1 MGVRSQRGG
10 RPERPRADSSVSR
23 TARLGLAAIP
33 LGFLAIFFAWPV
45 AAIIARGLSVQGIRD
60 VLTDPGLRSVA
71 WFTLWQAAVSTAL
84 TLALGLLPAFVL
96 ARYRFA
102 GRSVVLALVTVPFVL
117 PTVVVGAAFLA
128 LLPRSLEQTVWAI
141 LVAHVYFN
149 LAVVVRTVGTLWGQL
164 DPRIEEAARTLG
176 ASPSQVLMK
185 VTLPLL
191 RPALLAA
198 ASITF
203 LFTFTSFG
211 IIRILGGPRHPT
223 IEVEVWRLTTQAF
236 ELRSAAA
243 LAFLQLVAVTGLM
256 LWWSSVQSRHAVTLR
271 LRPRGTATA
280 PRTARQ
286 RALVAGTAAG
296 LVAVVVIPLGRLV
309 VGSLRARDGLG
320 LAAWRGLAAPSG
332 SGPAGRPVADP
343 LAAVGTSLRFAV
355 IATILAVVFGASAAV
370 AIAASRRGGSILDA
384 GLMLPLGTSA
394 VTVGFGLLITMDRRP
409 LDLRGSWVLIPIAHA
424 VVAVPFVVRAVL
436 PTLRS
441 IDPRLRDAAATLGA
455 SPARV
460 WREIDL
466 PFLRRALVA
475 GAGFAFAISLGEFGA
490 TSFLTRIG
498 NETMPIAIARLLGRP
513 SASNLAQSYALATV
527 LMVLTLVVILAVDR
541 LRGDAVGF

>member
-1 MGVRSQRGG
+1 M
-10 RPERPRADSSVSR
+10 PIA
-23 TARLGLAAIP
+23 
-33 LGFLAIFFAWPV
+33 FLAIFFAWPV
-45 AAIIARGLSVQGIRD
+45 GAIIRRGLSVSGVRE

-84 TLALGLLPAFVL
+84 TLAIGLLPAYVL
-96 ARYRFA
+96 ARYRFP

-128 LLPRSLEQTVWAI
+128 LLPASLDQTVWAI
-141 LVAHVYFN
+141 LIAHVYFN

-164 DPRIEEAARTLG
+164 DPRVEEAARTLG
-176 ASPSQVLMK
+176 ASPRQVLFR

-191 RPALLAA
+191 RPALVAA

-223 IEVEVWRLTTQAF
+223 VEVEVWRLTTQAF
-236 ELRSAAA
+236 ELRRAAA
-243 LAFLQLVAVTGLM
+243 LAFVQLIAVTALM
-256 LWWSSVQSRHAVTLR
+256 IWWSGVQSRRAVTLR
-271 LRPRGTATA
+271 LRPRGTAMA

-286 RALVAGTAAG
+286 RALVAATVTG
-296 LVAVVVIPLGRLV
+296 LVAIVVIPLGRLV
-309 VGSLRARDGLG
+309 IGSLRGADGLG
-320 LAAWRGLAAPSG
+320 FSAWRALG
-332 SGPAGRPVADP
+332 SGVGRGPASRPIADP
-343 LAAVGTSLRFAV
+343 LGSVATSLRFAV
-355 IATILAVVFGASAAV
+355 LATVIAIVVGGSASV
-370 AIAASRRGGSILDA
+370 AIAASRRGGSLLDA

-394 VTVGFGLLITMDRRP
+394 VTVGFGLLITMNRRP
-409 LDLRGSWVLIPIAHA
+409 FDLRGSWVLIPIAHA

-441 IDPRLRDAAATLGA
+441 IDPRLRDAASTPGA

-490 TSFLTRIG
+490 TSFLTRVG

-513 SASNLAQSYALATV
+513 SPANLAQSYALATV

>member
-1 MGVRSQRGG
+1 
-10 RPERPRADSSVSR
+10 VSR
-23 TARLGLAAIP
+23 TTRVVLLAVP
-33 LGFLAIFFAWPV
+33 LAFLAVFFAWPV
-45 AAIIARGLSVQGIRD
+45 AAIIGRGLSVRGVRE

-71 WFTLWQAAVSTAL
+71 WFTLWQAALSTAL
-84 TLALGLLPAFVL
+84 TLAIGLLPAYVL

-102 GRSVVLALVTVPFVL
+102 GRSLVLALVTVPFVL

-128 LLPRSLEQTVWAI
+128 LLPASLDQTVWAI
-141 LVAHVYFN
+141 LIAHVYFN
-149 LAVVVRTVGTLWGQL
+149 LAVVIRTVGTLWGQL
-164 DPRIEEAARTLG
+164 DPRVEEAARTLG
-176 ASPSQVLMK
+176 ASPGQVMLR

-236 ELRSAAA
+236 ELRMAAA
-243 LAFLQLVAVTGLM
+243 LAFLQLIAVTGLM
-256 LWWSSVQSRHAVTLR
+256 LWWSNVQSRQAVTLR
-271 LRPRGTATA
+271 LRPRGTAAA

-286 RALVAGTAAG
+286 RALVASTVAG
-296 LVAVVVIPLGRLV
+296 LVAIVVIPLGRLV
-309 VGSLRARDGLG
+309 AGSLRGADGLG
-320 LAAWRGLAAPSG
+320 LSAWRALGAAPG
-332 SGPAGRPVADP
+332 RGPSSRPVADP

-355 IATILAVVFGASAAV
+355 LATVIAVVIGGSAAV
-370 AIAASRRGGSILDA
+370 AIAASRRGGSLLDA

-441 IDPRLRDAAATLGA
+441 IDPRLRDAASTLGA

-466 PFLRRALVA
+466 AFLRRALVA

-490 TSFLTRIG
+490 TSFLTRVG

-513 SASNLAQSYALATV
+513 SPANLAQSYALATV

-541 LRGDAVGF
+541 LRGDTAGF

>member
-1 MGVRSQRGG
+1 M
-10 RPERPRADSSVSR
+10 SR
-23 TARLGLAAIP
+23 TTRLVLAALP
-33 LGFLAIFFAWPV
+33 LAFLAIFFAWPV
-45 AAIIARGLSVQGIRD
+45 AAIIGRGLSAGGIRD

-71 WFTLWQAAVSTAL
+71 WFTLWQATLSTAL
-84 TLALGLLPAFVL
+84 TVVIGLLPAYVL
-96 ARYRFA
+96 ARYRFP

-128 LLPRSLEQTVWAI
+128 LLPASLDQTVWAI

-149 LAVVVRTVGTLWGQL
+149 LAVVIRTVGTLWGQL
-164 DPRIEEAARTLG
+164 DPRVEEAARTLG
-176 ASPSQVLMK
+176 ASPRQVMLR

-191 RPALLAA
+191 RPALLAS

-236 ELRSAAA
+236 ELRTAAA

-256 LWWSSVQSRHAVTLR
+256 VWWSGVQSRQAVTLR
-271 LRPRGTATA
+271 LRPRGTATS
-280 PRTARQ
+280 PRTGRQ
-286 RALVAGTAAG
+286 RALVASTVAG
-296 LVAVVVIPLGRLV
+296 LVAIVVIPLGRLV
-309 VGSLRARDGLG
+309 AGSLRSGDGVGLSAWRA
-320 LAAWRGLAAPSG
+320 LAAAPG
-332 SGPAGRPVADP
+332 RGPASRPVADP
-343 LAAVGTSLRFAV
+343 LGAVATSLRFAV
-355 IATILAVVFGASAAV
+355 LATVVAVVIGGSAAV
-370 AIAASRRGGSILDA
+370 VIAASRRGGSLLDA

-436 PTLRS
+436 PTLRA
-441 IDPRLRDAAATLGA
+441 IDPRLRDAASTLGA

-490 TSFLTRIG
+490 TSFLTRVG

-513 SASNLAQSYALATV
+513 SPANLAQSYALATV

>member
-1 MGVRSQRGG
+1 VSGANGPSALGRS
-10 RPERPRADSSVSR
+10 
-23 TARLGLAAIP
+23 ARVLLAAVP
-33 LGFLAIFFAWPV
+33 LAFLAIFFAWPV
-45 AAIIARGLSVQGIRD
+45 AAIIGRGLSVRGIRE

-71 WFTLWQAAVSTAL
+71 WFTLWQATVSTAL
-84 TLALGLLPAFVL
+84 TLAIGLLPAYVL

-128 LLPRSLEQTVWAI
+128 LLPASLDQTVWAI
-141 LVAHVYFN
+141 LIAHVYFN
-149 LAVVVRTVGTLWGQL
+149 LAVVIRTVGTLWGQL
-164 DPRIEEAARTLG
+164 DPRVEEAARTLG
-176 ASPSQVLMK
+176 ASPGQVVLR

-236 ELRSAAA
+236 ELRMAAA
-243 LAFLQLVAVTGLM
+243 LAFLQLVGVTGLM
-256 LWWSSVQSRHAVTLR
+256 LWWSNVQSRQAVALR

-286 RALVAGTAAG
+286 RALVVSTVAG
-296 LVAVVVIPLGRLV
+296 LVAIVVIPLGRLV
-309 VGSLRARDGLG
+309 AGSLRGGDGLG
-320 LAAWRGLAAPSG
+320 LSAWRALGSAPG
-332 SGPAGRPVADP
+332 RGPASRPVADP

-355 IATILAVVFGASAAV
+355 LATVVAVVIGGSASV
-370 AIAASRRGGSILDA
+370 AIAASRRGGSLLDA

-441 IDPRLRDAAATLGA
+441 IDPRLRDAASTLGA

-513 SASNLAQSYALATV
+513 SPANLAQSYALATV